1 MTTLIR
7 LKDVL
12 ARIPVSRSQLY
23 AMIAE
28 GKFPRQM
35 HLGGSASFWVEAEV
49 EEWIMEHIA
58 AERAAA

>member
-23 AMIAE
+23 AMVAE
-28 GKFPRQM
+28 GKFPSQI

-49 EEWIMEHIA
+49 EEWIREHIA